1 MAKDRLSLKLAV
13 ILHADVVGST
23 ALVQKD
29 EVLAHQRIQ
38 TVFHQFSETI
48 TSYGGR
54 TQEIR
59 GDALV
64 AEFDRASDAVPA
76 ALAFQVLN
84 AELNSKLDDDIQP
97 QLRIGISLGEVIIA
111 DNTITGAGVV
121 LAQRLEQ
128 LADSGGVVV
137 QGAVSE
143 TVPARMPYEFETLG
157 EQVLKGFDQ
166 PVRAF
171 SVSLKTGEELPSPED
186 HSESQSTGHN
196 NLLFP
201 ANLSPESFEALIGES
216 LKVPDMPS
224 IAVLPFQNMSGDPE
238 QEYFAD
244 GISEDI
250 ITTLSMVPEMVV
262 IARNSTFVYKD
273 RSVDVRQVGKEL
285 GVGHVLE
292 GSIRKSGNRIRI
304 TAQLVDTQNGDHLW
318 AERYDRELDDIFAI
332 QDEIT
337 HSIVVELQVN
347 LGKGELSRLTASGTN
362 SIEAWELVLRTM
374 PLIES
379 NSKDD
384 SLLAKKLIKQAI
396 EIDSQYSTAWEKL
409 GWIYW
414 HDAIFNWSSNPE
426 QSLIKALSAAQK
438 AISSDENNPE
448 GYSML
453 GNVYMSQGKTKQA
466 LEMCEKAVE
475 IAPGNSYVLVRLAN
489 VLIDSGQVSEGIS
502 RMKRAIRLCPFPPG
516 LYFWLLGI
524 GFHLN
529 EENEQAV
536 TVLNLAAERDREALM
551 PRIWLACTL
560 VELGRLD
567 EAQEMCTAV
576 LDIEPNFSAVNFAK
590 SFKSSAH
597 SRLKHNLLNAGFPE

>member
-1 MAKDRLSLKLAV
+1 
-13 ILHADVVGST
+13 
-23 ALVQKD
+23 
-29 EVLAHQRIQ
+29 
-38 TVFHQFSETI
+38 
-48 TSYGGR
+48 
-54 TQEIR
+54 
-59 GDALV
+59 
-64 AEFDRASDAVPA
+64 
-76 ALAFQVLN
+76 
-84 AELNSKLDDDIQP
+84 
-97 QLRIGISLGEVIIA
+97 
-111 DNTITGAGVV
+111 
-121 LAQRLEQ
+121 
-128 LADSGGVVV
+128 
-137 QGAVSE
+137 
-143 TVPARMPYEFETLG
+143 
-157 EQVLKGFDQ
+157 
-166 PVRAF
+166 
-171 SVSLKTGEELPSPED
+171 
-186 HSESQSTGHN
+186 
-196 NLLFP
+196 
-201 ANLSPESFEALIGES
+201 
-216 LKVPDMPS
+216 
-224 IAVLPFQNMSGDPE
+224 
-238 QEYFAD
+238 
-244 GISEDI
+244 
-250 ITTLSMVPEMVV
+250 MVV

-347 LGKGELSRLTASGTN
+347 LGKGELSRLTASGTS

-576 LDIEPNFSAVNFAK
+576 LDIEPKFSAVNFAK
-590 SFKSSAH
+590 SFKSRSH
-597 SRLKHNLLNAGFPE
+597 SRLKNNLLIAGFPE